1 MVSFLSK
8 KESILQAATLLFSE
22 NGFRH
27 TSIEEIANMT
37 GVADGTIFYHF
48 KSKDGLFLAI
58 LDNLKRNIIEQVAE
72 FFSGRKFDN
81 GLQMIEAAVSFY
93 IHLEGVLKHRFLLLH
108 RHDAY
113 EFARVNAECRGHLE
127 AIYEQFVE
135 MFERGILLGHED
147 GSVRDVP
154 ARKNA
159 LIIYS
164 MVDGLV
170 RLDTY
175 GLYDAGPLFE
185 ELVRACRKMLENEKA

>member
-1 MVSFLSK
+1 MPFLSR

-27 TSIEEIANMT
+27 TSTEEIANMT
-37 GVADGTIFYHF
+37 GVAEGTIFYHF

-58 LDNLKRNIIEQVAE
+58 LDNLQRDIIEQVTE
-72 FFSGRKFDN
+72 FFSERKFDD
-81 GLQMIEAAVSFY
+81 GLQMVESAISFY

-113 EFARVNAECRGHLE
+113 EFARVNAECHKHLE
-127 AIYEQFVE
+127 VIYEQFIE

-147 GSVRDVP
+147 GSVREVS
-154 ARKNA
+154 ARKTA
-159 LIIYS
+159 LIIFS

-170 RLDTY
+170 RLNTY
-175 GLYDAGPLFE
+175 GLYSAEPLFE
-185 ELVRACRKMLENEKA
+185 ELVQSCRKILENESA

>member
-1 MVSFLSK
+1 
-8 KESILQAATLLFSE
+8 
-22 NGFRH
+22 
-27 TSIEEIANMT
+27 MT
-37 GVADGTIFYHF
+37 GAAEGTIFYHF
-48 KSKDGLFLAI
+48 RSKEGLFLAI
-58 LDNLKRNIIEQVAE
+58 LDNLKKDVIEQVTA
-72 FFSGRKFDN
+72 FFSGREFDN
-81 GLQMIEAAVSFY
+81 GLHMVEAAVSFY

-135 MFERGILLGHED
+135 MFERGILLGRED

-154 ARKNA
+154 VRKNA

-175 GLYDAGPLFE
+175 GLYNAGPLFE
-185 ELVRACRKMLENEKA
+185 ELVRACRRMLESEKT

>member
-1 MVSFLSK
+1 MQVLSK
-8 KESILQAATLLFSE
+8 KESILQAATLLFSK

-27 TSIEEIANMT
+27 TSIQEIANMT
-37 GVADGTIFYHF
+37 GAAEGTIFYHF
-48 KSKDGLFLAI
+48 KSKEGLFLAI
-58 LDNLKRNIIEQVAE
+58 LDNLKRDIIEQITA

-81 GLQMIEAAVSFY
+81 GFQMVKAAVSFY
-93 IHLEGVLKHRFLLLH
+93 VHLEGVLKHRFLLLH

-113 EFARVNAECRGHLE
+113 EFAWVNAECRGYLE
-127 AIYEQFVE
+127 AIYEQFIE

-175 GLYDAGPLFE
+175 GLYDACLLFE
-185 ELVRACRKMLENEKA
+185 ELVRACQRMLGSEKT

>member
-1 MVSFLSK
+1 MQVLSK

-27 TSIEEIANMT
+27 TSVQEIANMT
-37 GVADGTIFYHF
+37 GAAEGTIFYHF
-48 KSKDGLFLAI
+48 KSKEGLFLAI
-58 LDNLKRNIIEQVAE
+58 LDNLKRDVVEQVAE
-72 FFSGRKFDN
+72 FFSGREFDN
-81 GLQMIEAAVSFY
+81 GLRMVEAAVSFY

-127 AIYEQFVE
+127 AIYERFVE

-147 GSVRDVP
+147 GSVRDVS

-185 ELVRACRKMLENEKA
+185 ELVRACRRMLEIEKS

>member
-1 MVSFLSK
+1 MPFLSR

-27 TSIEEIANMT
+27 TSTEEIANMT
-37 GVADGTIFYHF
+37 GVAEGTIFYHF

-58 LDNLKRNIIEQVAE
+58 LDNLQRDIIEQVTE
-72 FFSGRKFDN
+72 FFSGKKFDN
-81 GLQMIEAAVSFY
+81 GLQMVESAISFY

-113 EFARVNAECRGHLE
+113 EFARVNAECHKHLE
-127 AIYEQFVE
+127 VIYEQFIE

-147 GSVRDVP
+147 GSVREVS
-154 ARKNA
+154 ARKTA
-159 LIIYS
+159 LIIFS

-170 RLDTY
+170 RLNTY
-175 GLYDAGPLFE
+175 GLYSAEPLFE
-185 ELVRACRKMLENEKA
+185 ELVQSCRKILENESA

>member
-1 MVSFLSK
+1 MQILSK
-8 KESILQAATLLFSE
+8 KESILQAATLLFSK

-27 TSIEEIANMT
+27 TSVQEIANIT
-37 GVADGTIFYHF
+37 GVAEGTIFYHF

-58 LDNLKRNIIEQVAE
+58 LNNLKGDVIEQVTT
-72 FFSGRKFDN
+72 FFSGREFDN
-81 GLQMIEAAVSFY
+81 GLQMVEAAVSFY

-108 RHDAY
+108 RYDAY

-147 GSVRDVP
+147 GSVREMP

-175 GLYDAGPLFE
+175 GLYDAGPLFD
-185 ELVRACRKMLENEKA
+185 ELVRACRRMLESEKT

>member
-1 MVSFLSK
+1 MSFLSR
-8 KESILQAATLLFSE
+8 KESILQAATLLFSK

-48 KSKDGLFLAI
+48 KNKEGLFLAI
-58 LDNLKRNIIEQVAE
+58 LDNLKKDIIKQVSE
-72 FFSGRKFDN
+72 FFSGREFDN
-81 GLQMIEAAVSFY
+81 GLQMVEAAVSFY
-93 IHLEGVLKHRFLLLH
+93 IRLEGVLKHRFLLLH

-113 EFARVNAECRGHLE
+113 EFAQDNAKCHGYLE
-127 AIYEQFVE
+127 SIHERFVE

-185 ELVRACRKMLENEKA
+185 ELVRACRKMLENDRA